1 MDTKELK
8 KGLLNLRDSIE
19 DFLDLM
25 DMDAEEAQ
33 PKKKS
38 LDEVKDEFDHPN
50 SKKPAKGKFSSDV
63 EEDEDGKKKEH

>member
-8 KGLLNLRDSIE
+8 KGLRKLRDSIE

-33 PKKKS
+33 PKKEKKS
-38 LDEVKDEFDHPN
+38 LDAMKKDP
-50 SKKPAKGKFSSDV
+50 SSKFSSTV